1 MSLQSHDQQEFRN
14 GHVTPCITHSHK
26 HACTHMYSRLR
37 CVQWVCAVAN
47 VLSAVKHTERQTCQE
62 VSGRQVSCHG
72 THSEAGALW
81 KTHTHTG
88 TNHRAGSGWPSHI
101 ELHTRSLTHIHTFQK
116 DRDVLQL
123 RDVVLSVTT
132 VFDQQ
137 GEIFQIL
144 PAGVTGIQ
152 FAQFSE
158 DYAPR
163 AHFLC
168 CVFNTWDGVSTGG
181 TERNGTQALTDRKL

>member
-1 MSLQSHDQQEFRN
+1 MQLNTRNARPARKSLGDKYPATGR
-14 GHVTPCITHSHK
+14 T
-26 HACTHMYSRLR
+26 
-37 CVQWVCAVAN
+37 
-47 VLSAVKHTERQTCQE
+47 VKPER
-62 VSGRQVSCHG
+62 SG
-72 THSEAGALW
+72 
-81 KTHTHTG
+81 KHTHTQG
-88 TNHRAGSGWPSHI
+88 PITEQGQVGHHT

>member
-1 MSLQSHDQQEFRN
+1 MK
-14 GHVTPCITHSHK
+14 P
-26 HACTHMYSRLR
+26 
-37 CVQWVCAVAN
+37 
-47 VLSAVKHTERQTCQE
+47 ER
-62 VSGRQVSCHG
+62 SGI
-72 THSEAGALW
+72 
-81 KTHTHTG
+81 HTHTG

>member
-1 MSLQSHDQQEFRN
+1 
-14 GHVTPCITHSHK
+14 
-26 HACTHMYSRLR
+26 MYSRLR

-81 KTHTHTG
+81 NTHTHTQG
-88 TNHRAGSGWPSHI
+88 PITEQGQVGHHT